1 MDSLQ
6 FCKRWA
12 KYVKTDLV
20 SKKLIRQSL
29 LFPDVLGE
37 ILDPEPDQG
46 SNPWPLDWECRVL
59 ATAPSGKSPKISLLD
74 PALTNTRVSQLK
86 HTL

>member
-12 KYVKTDLV
+12 NYVKTDLV

-37 ILDPEPDQG
+37 ILDPEDF
-46 SNPWPLDWECRVL
+46 NRC
-59 ATAPSGKSPKISLLD
+59 
-74 PALTNTRVSQLK
+74 
-86 HTL
+86 